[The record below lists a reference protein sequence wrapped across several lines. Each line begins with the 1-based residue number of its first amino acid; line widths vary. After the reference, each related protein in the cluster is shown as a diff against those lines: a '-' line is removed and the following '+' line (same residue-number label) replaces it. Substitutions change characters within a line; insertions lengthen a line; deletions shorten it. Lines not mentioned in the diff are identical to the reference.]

1 MSGMF
6 SDLPFFSR
14 VTGDD
19 GKNGVSPTITITDI
33 EGGHKLT
40 IVDVNGTKTV
50 DILNGVNGKNGDNG
64 INGTN
69 GVDGKDGRG
78 IQALAINEKGE
89 LVVTYT
95 DSTQTTIGTVVGN
108 DGQDGTPGSNG
119 IDGTNGTDGK
129 SAYQIWLDNNH
140 EGSEADFLAWLK
152 GPEGPAY
159 ELTDEDK
166 AAIVAAVL
174 AEINAQA

>member
-33 EGGHKLT
+33 EGGHRLT

-50 DILNGVNGKNGDNG
+50 DILNGTPGQQGEQ
-64 INGTN
+64 
-69 GVDGKDGRG
+69 G
-78 IQALAINEKGE
+78 IQGPKGDKGDTGPAGPKGDTGE
-89 LVVTYT
+89 RG
-95 DSTQTTIGTVVGN
+95 DKGDRGPIGLTGPE
-108 DGQDGTPGSNG
+108 GPQG
-119 IDGTNGTDGK
+119 IQGEQGLQGP
-129 SAYQIWLDNNH
+129 I
-140 EGSEADFLAWLK
+140 

-159 ELTDEDK
+159 VLTDEDK